1 MILECRNLNKAFL
14 NKKAVIDFNLRLQ
27 EGKIYGLLGENGSGK
42 TTWMKMVAGLSKP
55 SSGDII
61 FKGHT
66 WNYHDKGEIAY
77 MSTEPFF
84 YDFMT
89 VDSVGEYYEDFFED
103 FDRTKYQNLLQ
114 RVGLSESLK
123 VRQLSSGMNSK
134 LKIVATLARNASL
147 YLLDEPLNGID
158 LKQGRK
164 SYPLFW
170 KKRWEKTALSSQL
183 IFWMRLKV
191 LSMKLFLS
199 RVGTFF
205 FKPIWKKSAAKM
217 ENPSGIFIWK
227 LCRRLILWEKL

>member
-158 LKQGRK
+158 YKAREEIVSIILEEAMGKNCFVISTHLLDEIESFVDEAIFVKGGNILLQTDLEEERRENGK
-164 SYPLFW
+164 SIRDIY
-170 KKRWEKTALSSQL
+170 
-183 IFWMRLKV
+183 
-191 LSMKLFLS
+191 
-199 RVGTFF
+199 
-205 FKPIWKKSAAKM
+205 M
-217 ENPSGIFIWK
+217 EIM
-227 LCRRLILWEKL
+227 